1 MEPNDY
7 LNKLLEDVN
16 NYYTA
21 SSSSNTLYSNYLN
34 ANNFPDKDLFTSQ
47 SIVDLFDDLSVDLSN
62 GNIINGHITTKSN
75 TNTVN
80 NRSAKAET
88 TKFDVSKCI
97 GEGSKL
103 VKEFGYTDIQVEITH
118 NRHYEKIQS
127 LLNEFYKLTI
137 TKLPDK
143 DLYETY
149 FEHLVL
155 FNATFKTNSRATLT
169 KQGMQYCNDIYNWY
183 EGIKGHLNK
192 FGA

>member
-7 LNKLLEDVN
+7 LNKLLEDVSK
-16 NYYTA
+16 YYVA
-21 SSSSNTLYSNYLN
+21 SGSSNTLYSNYLN
-34 ANNFPDKDLFTSQ
+34 AGIPDENLFTSQ
-47 SIVDLFDDLSVDLSN
+47 SIVDLFDALSVDLN
-62 GNIINGHITTKSN
+62 ANTNTKS
-75 TNTVN
+75 NTVN
-80 NRSAKAET
+80 NRSVDKET
-88 TKFDVSKCI
+88 PKFDVSKCI

-103 VKEFGYTDIQVEITH
+103 VKEFGYTDMQVQITH
-118 NRHYEKIQS
+118 NRHYEKIQT

-137 TKLPDK
+137 TTGPDK

-149 FEHLVL
+149 FEHLVY

-183 EGIKGHLNK
+183 EGIKGHLDK